1 MGRGTR
7 EPSCRLDDVNKVYKI
22 PEGWMKIRGV

>member
-7 EPSCRLDDVNKVYKI
+7 EPSFRLDDVNKVYKI
-22 PEGWMKIRGV
+22 LEGWMKIRGV